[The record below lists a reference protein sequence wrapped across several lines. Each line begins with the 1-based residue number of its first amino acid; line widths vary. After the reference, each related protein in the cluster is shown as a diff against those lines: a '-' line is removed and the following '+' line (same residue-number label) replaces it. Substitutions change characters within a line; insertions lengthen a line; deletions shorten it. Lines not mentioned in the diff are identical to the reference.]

1 MSLKDTKFS
10 SMIPSILCVGV
21 GSFFGGICRFLC
33 SRFLN
38 AYAPGFFP
46 LGTFVVNILG
56 CFLIG
61 LFYGLSDHV
70 LSPNARLLLT
80 VGFCGG
86 FTTFST
92 FANEGLSFIKS
103 GSILQFALYAA
114 LSVFVGVI
122 AVYVG
127 NMVTRLF

>member
-1 MSLKDTKFS
+1 
-10 SMIPSILCVGV
+10 MIPSILCVGV

-33 SRFLN
+33 SRLLN

-46 LGTFVVNILG
+46 FGTFVVNILG
-56 CFLIG
+56 SFLIG
-61 LFYGLSDHV
+61 LFYGLSDPV

-92 FANEGLSFIKS
+92 FANEGLNFIKS
-103 GSILQFALYAA
+103 GCILQFALYTA
-114 LSVFVGVI
+114 LSVFIGII